1 MIKNNV
7 AWYGVVNGRTY
18 VIRCE
23 GGLYQ
28 ANEVGA
34 EWASGWC
41 ETLELAA
48 EEIVE
53 HVTST
58 PKPSYQIW

>member
-1 MIKNNV
+1 MTKSNDL
-7 AWYGVVNGRTY
+7 WHGQVNGRTY

-28 ANEVGA
+28 ANELGA
-34 EWASGWC
+34 AWVSGWT